1 MRRASESPFGLFKL
15 SFNRE
20 LLLESITLFSELFK
34 NISET
39 PFEQKEL
46 TAPQDGFLAEPKTE
60 EQLTF
65 LTSLAYVEEMTTGV
79 QGQRS
84 MC

>member
-1 MRRASESPFGLFKL
+1 M
-15 SFNRE
+15 
-20 LLLESITLFSELFK
+20 ESITLFSELFK

-65 LTSLAYVEEMTTGV
+65 LTSLAYVEEMATGV
-79 QGQRS
+79 QGQRRKKQKLAS
-84 MC
+84 AVCPPCVLKRSDV